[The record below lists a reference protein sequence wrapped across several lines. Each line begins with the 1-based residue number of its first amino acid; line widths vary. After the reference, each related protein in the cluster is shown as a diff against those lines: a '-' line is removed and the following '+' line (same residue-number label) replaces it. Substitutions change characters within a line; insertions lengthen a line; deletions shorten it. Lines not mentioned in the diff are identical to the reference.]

1 MGKICFGCMTKL
13 EDNEDKCPVCGFSA
27 KEYKPKIH
35 QLSLSSMLNNRYL
48 VGKVIGEGGFGITYV
63 GYDIKLESKVA
74 IKEYFP
80 HGMVMRDVTSER
92 GNTVSAFDGSNKELY
107 KKYLERFYAEAKALA
122 KLKNIDG
129 IVNVQDYFT
138 ENETAYI
145 VMEYVDGKDI
155 KEYAKEKGGKINVNE
170 ALKLMRSVAESLKQL
185 HNSNII
191 HRDISPDNIML
202 DKRGKTMLIDLG
214 ASREFGD
221 RQKSMSVLLKPGYA
235 PLEQY
240 NSSEK
245 QGPYTDIYAFCA
257 TLYRIITG
265 TRPVDVVERVAKDE
279 LKKPSELGIEID
291 SNVEAA
297 IMKGMAVN
305 PENRFQSMDELIPA
319 LYEGKRI
326 GKKKKGI
333 IIGTVI
339 ALAAAAAIT
348 IPVVVVNSGGEIS
361 DTSAPFEIV
370 VEKNIDGLKE
380 LDLSDMDIANLNFLN
395 EVNTDDIESLNLS
408 GNRNLATIEGIE
420 KCKNL
425 KSVNLDNAGSL
436 DFSPL
441 AKCKNLS
448 SLSLVGDE
456 GINEFAAITE
466 LKNIES
472 LDLSESDVD
481 DLSFLDNFKNLKKLI
496 VDDCVNLKSMP
507 GEVVLKQLEVLYVGN
522 CPAAKELEKGIELP
536 CIKKISVRNITFD
549 DPGFITNYKDTLDML
564 VANNTNIKVDDI
576 LKLTK
581 LTSLN
586 YCDSTDNIKELEKCT
601 WLKRLL
607 IGNVSTNNE
616 NVDDLQNLDYSKMT
630 NLENLFVYIL
640 TSKDEDGITPLNFSG
655 LSKTE
660 NIKSLELIGNYYSYV
675 LSDLSVINNNK
686 DLEELKLRVVNSD
699 SNISVIGKF
708 TNLKELEITQ
718 SSDDKNPLDLSFLK
732 NNKKLKTLKLDIDDS
747 TPLANLDMLWPEL
760 KNLEIHVE
768 GIKYPSLDF
777 LMGMTKLEDLYMSN
791 SGEITN
797 IDITSLSNLTELRKL
812 TLKKIVGS
820 NTDMSC
826 LSNLQNIESIEMI
839 GQEKGMYTAAQ
850 SLDNLNFL
858 AGKNKFKRLKLE
870 NTDVLD
876 ITGLSEVPN
885 LLSLSLSNCNISGDI
900 AALASLKNLNNLYI
914 SGSNINDGSFL
925 NDLNNLSMFSINDS
939 KILNLKGFGSK
950 DVYGIDL
957 TGTNVDNPGFLE
969 GVNNNV
975 EWVDISKRNITDI
988 SFLKDC
994 KNLRGFIAS
1003 EMEQNPDLTPLKDVP
1018 GIDTFKISGIED
1030 SDLAVLRD
1038 KEKLQTVTITNSEN
1052 LTDVSFLSGKKD
1064 MVKLEI
1070 SSSGVSDISAV
1081 GDCTSLKELTLKNSK
1096 IEDIS
1101 SFGNLSSMSYLSM
1114 EGNPVSDISILKNCK
1129 QLDRLILKGTQVEDI
1144 SALREINVNGSL
1156 DLSDTNVADISPI
1169 EKYNNIYSLDLNNTK
1184 INSVKTLK
1192 DIDID
1197 FLYLKHNDIPNLF
1210 EELKGFKSDKILI
1223 QVSTGML
1230 SSEQIDELQKQHINW
1245 SITVSDY

>member
-1 MGKICFGCMTKL
+1 MGKICFGCMSKL
-13 EDNEDKCPVCGFSA
+13 EDNEDKCHVCGFSA
-27 KEYKPKIH
+27 KEYKPNVH

-155 KEYAKEKGGKINVNE
+155 KQYAKEKGGKINVNE
-170 ALKLMRSVAESLKQL
+170 ALKLMRPVAESLKQL
-185 HNSNII
+185 HNSNVI

-221 RQKSMSVLLKPGYA
+221 LQKSMSVLLKPGYA

-265 TRPVDVVERVAKDE
+265 TRPVDVVDRVAKDE

-305 PENRFQSMDELIPA
+305 PENRFHTMDELIPA
-319 LYEGKRI
+319 LYEGKRT

-348 IPVVVVNSGGEIS
+348 IPVVVLNSGGEIS
-361 DTSAPFEIV
+361 DTSAPFEIA

-380 LDLSDMDIANLNFLN
+380 LDLSEMDIANLNFLN

-448 SLSLVGDE
+448 SLSLVGNE
-456 GINEFAAITE
+456 GINGFAAITD

-472 LDLSESDVD
+472 LKLSESDVE
-481 DLSFLDNFKNLKKLI
+481 DLSFLDNFNNLKHLE
-496 VDDCVNLKSMP
+496 VDSCGNLKSLP
-507 GEVVLKQLEVLYVGN
+507 KEDVLKQLEVLYVGN

-536 CIKKISVRNITFD
+536 CIKEISVRNTTFD
-549 DPGFITNYKDTLDML
+549 DPGFITNYKDTLDSL
-564 VANNTNIKVDDI
+564 VANNTNIMVDDI

-586 YCDSTDNIKELEKCT
+586 YCDSTENIKDLEKCT
-601 WLKRLL
+601 WLKRLV
-607 IGNVSTNNE
+607 IGNDITDNE
-616 NVDDLQNLDYSKMT
+616 KMDDLQNLDYSKIT
-630 NLENLFVYIL
+630 DLEKLIVIDLSYIG
-640 TSKDEDGITPLNFSG
+640 EGINPLNFNG
-655 LSKTE
+655 LSETK
-660 NIKSLELIGNYYSYV
+660 NLKSLRLTFIGSYV
-675 LSDLSVINNNK
+675 SDLSVIKNNK
-686 DLEELKLRVVNSD
+686 DLEELNLLYVNSD
-699 SNISVIGKF
+699 SNISVIGDF
-708 TNLKELEITQ
+708 TNLKELNIAQ
-718 SSDDKNPLDLSFLK
+718 SAYDNNTLDLSFLE
-732 NNKKLKTLKLDIDDS
+732 NNKKLKTLKLGTNDS
-747 TPLANLDMLWPEL
+747 TSLAKLDMLWPEL
-760 KNLEIHVE
+760 ESLEISVN
-768 GIKYPSLDF
+768 GIKEPSLEF
-777 LMGMTKLEDLYMSN
+777 LMGMTKLEELLLAN
-791 SGEITN
+791 NGEITN
-797 IDITSLSNLTELRKL
+797 IDISSLSNLTELRKIKL
-812 TLKKIVGS
+812 EKIVGS

-826 LSNLQNIESIEMI
+826 LSDLQNIESLEMI

-870 NTDVLD
+870 NTDLLD
-876 ITGLSEVPN
+876 VTGLSEVPN

-900 AALASLKNLNNLYI
+900 AALGSLKNLNNLYI
-914 SGSNINDGSFL
+914 RGSNINDGSFL
-925 NDLNNLSMFSINDS
+925 NDLNNLSMFSITDS
-939 KILNLKGFGSK
+939 KVLNLKGFGSK
-950 DVYGIDL
+950 GVYGIYL

-969 GVNNNV
+969 GVKNNV
-975 EWVDISKRNITDI
+975 EWIDISKSNITDI

-1018 GIDTFKISGIED
+1018 GIDTFKISGVED

-1070 SSSGVSDISAV
+1070 SSSGVRDISAV
-1081 GDCTSLKELTLKNSK
+1081 GDCISLKELTLNNSE
-1096 IEDIS
+1096 ITDIS
-1101 SFGNLSSMSYLSM
+1101 SFGNFSSLSSLSM
-1114 EGNPVSDISILKNCK
+1114 EGNPVSDISALKGCK
-1129 QLDRLILKGTQVEDI
+1129 KLNELVLKGTQVEDI
-1144 SALREINVNGSL
+1144 SALSELNVKNSL
-1156 DLSDTNVADISPI
+1156 DLSESNVTDISPL
-1169 EKYNNIYSLDLNNTK
+1169 EKYNKITSLKLNKTR
-1184 INSVKTLK
+1184 INSVQPLKNTDITTLEIK
-1192 DIDID
+1192 
-1197 FLYLKHNDIPNLF
+1197 FNNIPNLF
-1210 EELKGFKSDKILI
+1210 EELKVFKSDNIFI
-1223 QVSTGML
+1223 YVSSGML
-1230 SSEQIDELQKQHINW
+1230 SDEQIDELKKQHKNW
-1245 SITVSDY
+1245 SIVVSDYY